1 MPDLMV
7 IAIDGPAAA
16 GKSTIA
22 QLIAERK
29 GYLFFDTGVMY
40 RAATYAALQEEIAIK
55 DEAAVT
61 ALAEKINID
70 IQSPS
75 KSDGRAYDVL
85 LNGQDVTWEIRSDLI
100 DQNVSQVSMYRGV
113 RNAMTL
119 KQREIGLRGGVV
131 MVGRD
136 IGTIVLP
143 EADYKIFLEATV
155 EVRARRRYKERVGRG
170 EDVVL
175 EDILR
180 SMMARDE
187 TDSNREY
194 APLVAHQEAIT
205 IDTTTMSIR
214 EVVEDILELIN

>member
-40 RAATYAALQEEIAIK
+40 RAATHAALQEEIAIK

-70 IQSPS
+70 IQSPT

-170 EDVVL
+170 EVVVL

-194 APLVAHQEAIT
+194 APLVAHQDAIT